1 MIRRLEMADYG
12 KFKND
17 GLDLGPF
24 TVITGPNEAGKTTVF
39 DALFDALCAESRHE
53 GHPLWKNLAG
63 RYGALRKSSLAWEEG
78 AAPLSFGDNEFIE
91 IFAIRGGEL
100 GVKHAENSGASSWAL
115 AAENALLNAGLNP
128 EVLAAALADKAE
140 SGRKGSVKANIK
152 RLREALKDHE
162 QAIAGLKAERDAV
175 LADASRAPRLEAE
188 KKDREAKLSAKTAEL
203 RAKEAELE
211 KLSASARRAVV
222 MAGITAVRELEE
234 ARSAAAAMAAFASD
248 DTAGLVGLR
257 RALAEAEKSAAAA
270 EAALSEK
277 RLALAAAAEASGELA
292 GRLESLK
299 RQNETAGRLAA
310 RLGAFA
316 SEPGKVVRT
325 VNTRLRS
332 GLWLGG
338 AALAGLVAFLGRNM
352 AAYAAAALI
361 LGAALWAGFKFSVI
375 ENLVG
380 RTSVEVRDLLSALEA
395 DWKAVSS
402 DPFPTTDIE
411 AARAFLARIKAEYE
425 AAVRASGEK
434 SAESGVL
441 SVLAAEA
448 EKNRAELGRTAKE
461 ALGAIEAW
469 LKARGCVSEE
479 DYQGKIAEYNK
490 RSARAADREQRVLA
504 LAGGSGCANE
514 NEFRDKLFAEN
525 GDLERRGV
533 VPARGADAGLARLK
547 HEAAALSAEARG
559 IEAALN
565 KVNSAL
571 ETNKAVSGARLGG
584 LPERLNQVE
593 TVLELDKAELA
604 DLELQAEAYTLAAG
618 VFKKLAETS
627 AIAFEALG
635 KEVTGTLRAILPEA
649 HAEFRGFEAA
659 GAAVTDASGITRP
672 VKSLSSGTRDL
683 FMLAARLTIAHR
695 ARLGPEG
702 LAPAL
707 LVLDEPFYT
716 MDAERERLALKLLG
730 AFHRNTGWQ
739 IIILTK
745 DASLAPAAKTEGLP
759 LTEVTLTALS

>member
-1 MIRRLEMADYG
+1 MIKRLEMVDYG
-12 KFKND
+12 KFKKD

-24 TVITGPNEAGKTTVF
+24 TVITGPNEAGKTTIF

-63 RYGALRKSSLAWEEG
+63 RYGALRKSALTWEEG

-100 GVKHAENSGASSWAL
+100 GVKHADNSGASSWAL

-175 LADASRAPRLEAE
+175 LADASQAPRLEAE
-188 KKDREAKLSAKTAEL
+188 KKDKEAKLAAKTAEL
-203 RAKEAELE
+203 KAKEAALE

-248 DTAGLVGLR
+248 ETTNLR
-257 RALAEAEKSAAAA
+257 SLQRALAEAEKSAAAA
-270 EAALSEK
+270 EAALAEK
-277 RLALAAAAEASGELA
+277 RLAVAAAAEASGELA
-292 GRLESLK
+292 RRLEPLK
-299 RQNETAGRLAA
+299 LQSERADALAA

-316 SEPGKVVRT
+316 SEPEKISRS
-325 VNTRLRS
+325 VNANMRF
-332 GLWLGG
+332 GIFAGG
-338 AALAGLVAFLGRNM
+338 AVLAAFVAYSGRSA
-352 AAYAAAALI
+352 AAYGAAALI
-361 LGAALWAGFKFSVI
+361 MGAALWAGFKFSIV
-375 ENLVG
+375 ETLTG
-380 RTSVEVRDLLSALEA
+380 HTSAETRDLLSALEA
-395 DWKAVSS
+395 DWNTVSS
-402 DPFPTTDIE
+402 DPFPTTDLE
-411 AARAFLARIKAEYE
+411 AARAFLAKIKAEYE
-425 AAVRASGEK
+425 AAVRSSGEK

-441 SVLAAEA
+441 AVLAGEA
-448 EKNRAELGRTAKE
+448 EKVSAELGKTAQQ
-461 ALGAIEAW
+461 AQGAIEAW
-469 LKARGCVSEE
+469 LKARGCLSEE
-479 DYQGKIAEYNK
+479 DYQNKVAEFNK

-514 NEFRDKLFAEN
+514 SEFKDKLFAEN

-533 VPARGADAGLARLK
+533 IPAQGADAELARLK
-547 HEAAALSAEARG
+547 HEAAALSAEARD

-593 TVLELDKAELA
+593 TVLELDKTELA
-604 DLELQAEAYTLAAG
+604 ELELQAEAYTLASG
-618 VFKKLAETS
+618 IFKKLAESS

-745 DASLAPAAKTEGLP
+745 DAALAPAAKTEGLP
-759 LTEVTLTALS
+759 VTEVALTSLS